1 MTYSDEN
8 RNADRYN
15 LRGIDKRDEF
25 DEEQEL
31 IQTQFGR
38 RHSSQLEK
46 AVAAEGV
53 DGEWI
58 EDKNKVI
65 ELNRDIRVRRKN
77 FDTYKNAIEVEK
89 NTLQSRTPYNNI
101 TWLYECR
108 SYRGV
113 FIRLV
118 NVKLVCRNTISI
130 NDMFSSTHAG
140 SNNFTHFSRT

>member
-25 DEEQEL
+25 DEEQKT
-31 IQTQFGR
+31 IQTEFGR

-89 NTLQSRTPYNNI
+89 TLYNRERHTTILLGCMNAAAI
-101 TWLYECR
+101 GGCLYVWL
-108 SYRGV
+108 
-113 FIRLV
+113 
-118 NVKLVCRNTISI
+118 
-130 NDMFSSTHAG
+130 M
-140 SNNFTHFSRT
+140 

>member
-15 LRGIDKRDEF
+15 LRGIEKRDEF
-25 DEEQEL
+25 DDEQMT
-31 IQTQFGR
+31 IQQQFAS
-38 RHSSQLEK
+38 RHSSQLDK
-46 AVAAEGV
+46 AVAAENV

-89 NTLQSRTPYNNI
+89 TLYNRERHTTILLGCMNAAAI
-101 TWLYECR
+101 GGCLYVWL
-108 SYRGV
+108 
-113 FIRLV
+113 
-118 NVKLVCRNTISI
+118 
-130 NDMFSSTHAG
+130 M
-140 SNNFTHFSRT
+140 